1 MSENIEDVE
10 DFELYK
16 QQLQEN
22 VKEYIRIDDEIKAL
36 NKAAKER
43 KNKKKEISE
52 HILSCMNK
60 FEINHMNINGG
71 KLIYSVSKN
80 KSPLNKN
87 NISSILGKY
96 FDDNSKGKEVCQYL
110 LENREKVERVR
121 LKRTHHKL
129 K

>member
-1 MSENIEDVE
+1 MDTSENIE

-43 KNKKKEISE
+43 KDKKKEISE
-52 HILSCMNK
+52 YILSCMNK

-80 KSPLNKN
+80 N
-87 NISSILGKY
+87 
-96 FDDNSKGKEVCQYL
+96 L
-110 LENREKVERVR
+110 L
-121 LKRTHHKL
+121 
-129 K
+129 